1 MVLMNNTSKI
11 ALAQISPS
19 PGDIGH
25 NLDKAKEFM
34 RKAYIE
40 EANLVIFPEMYLS
53 GYGVIG
59 NYSMKDFQNLAIRI
73 DDSPIIELIQLCSKL
88 DVHLIMGL
96 PLRGSEPNNEI
107 YNAAIFLGPNGVIG
121 VHRKITL
128 PDGSYRGERFYEGE
142 YFKPGDH
149 FSVFKTSMG
158 IFGIFICYELFMP
171 EIPRQLAIQGAEYLV
186 CLAAGPQSQKKGFDM
201 FLPVRAIENSAYLIF
216 CNLPQEGANSF
227 FGSSRIL
234 MPNGRTLHQAKMREE
249 DWIIGELD
257 QKEAEKARLYYPNLK
272 DRKVLEIVT
281 FE

>member
-1 MVLMNNTSKI
+1 MKNSIKI

-19 PGDIGH
+19 SGGISH

-40 EANLVIFPEMYLS
+40 GANLVVFPEMYLS
-53 GYGVIG
+53 GYAVIG
-59 NYSMKDFQNLAIRI
+59 NYSMKDFQTIAIKI

-88 DVHLIMGL
+88 DVHLVIGL
-96 PLRGSEPNNEI
+96 PLRDFKSNNVI
-107 YNAAIFLGPNGVIG
+107 YNVAIFLGPNGVIG
-121 VHRKITL
+121 VHKKITL
-128 PDGSYRGERFYEGE
+128 PNGNYRGERFYEAK

-149 FSVFKTSMG
+149 LSVFNTSMG

-171 EIPRQLAIQGAEYLV
+171 EIPRRLAIQGAQFLV

-216 CNLPQEGANSF
+216 CNLPQEGDMSF
-227 FGSSRIL
+227 FGSSRII
-234 MPNGRTLHQAKMREE
+234 MPNGRTVYEAKMGEE
-249 DWIIGELD
+249 DWITGELD
-257 QKEAEKARLYYPNLK
+257 QKEVERARLHYPNLK
-272 DRKVLEIVT
+272 DRKVLEMLT

>member
-1 MVLMNNTSKI
+1 MSNTIKI

-19 PGDIGH
+19 SGGISH
-25 NLDKAKEFM
+25 NSDKAKEFM

-40 EANLVIFPEMYLS
+40 GANLLIFPEMYLS
-53 GYGVIG
+53 GYTVIG
-59 NYSMKDFQNLAIRI
+59 NYNSKDFQNIAINI

-88 DVHLIMGL
+88 DVHLIIGL
-96 PLRGSEPNNEI
+96 PLRDSESNNVI

-128 PDGSYRGERFYEGE
+128 PNGNYRGERFCEGK
-142 YFKPGDH
+142 YFKPGDNL
-149 FSVFKTSMG
+149 SVFKTSMG

-186 CLAAGPQSQKKGFDM
+186 CLAAGPASQKKGFDM

-216 CNLPQEGANSF
+216 CNLPQEGEKSF
-227 FGSSRIL
+227 FGSSRII
-234 MPNGRTLHQAKMREE
+234 MPNGRILHQAKIGEE

-257 QKEAEKARLYYPNLK
+257 QKEVERARLYYPNLK
-272 DRKVLEIVT
+272 DRKVLEMVT